1 MITQQNSVVEARE
14 RLIEVGARTAQEL
27 GLGRIVGQILVYLY
41 LQNGERSLDQICE
54 DLGLSKAAVSVAIRQ
69 LESMGIVRQVWIKGD
84 RKKYYRTADNI
95 AAAVRQGLLTFLSQ
109 KMQAVTD
116 ELDQIDHQL
125 ESAVAGGSEDPET
138 DFVYR
143 RVKRAKQLGDRA
155 ASVLRNPIVDFF
167 IKS

>member
-1 MITQQNSVVEARE
+1 LITQQNSVVEARE